1 VRRFE
6 SVEEFASLDRDA
18 WPRVAVGACRLAIGA
33 SGVDEQPA
41 LDALRTVEMRQSDPE
56 AAILMRGLADRFD
69 EEAWD
74 AREVGDEDR
83 YELMFRLSRAVSAL
97 AFALSEEPDEAN
109 YEAAYVVGTRRNFF
123 VASPPR
129 QAHPAGPAFG
139 N

>member
-1 VRRFE
+1 
-6 SVEEFASLDRDA
+6 
-18 WPRVAVGACRLAIGA
+18 
-33 SGVDEQPA
+33 
-41 LDALRTVEMRQSDPE
+41 MRQSDPE

-109 YEAAYVVGTRRNFF
+109 YEAAYVVFHRVVTMRDN
-123 VASPPR
+123 
-129 QAHPAGPAFG
+129 AGRSTARHDPCACSCV
-139 N
+139 NH